1 MMSAAR
7 PETVRPVDAKT
18 FASALDALGPF
29 EPKPVLA
36 VAVSGGADSMA
47 LALLADRWAKAHGGR
62 IVALTV
68 DHRLRPESTAEA
80 RAVGRWMIERGVTHV
95 SLPWQHDTSDYRA
108 ANLQARARA
117 ARYRLMSE
125 WCIGRGIL
133 HLLLAHHRDDQAETL
148 LLRLG
153 RGSGVDG
160 LASMA
165 SISEIHGVRL
175 LRPLLALPR
184 ARLEATLLR
193 ADQTWIEDPS
203 NRNPRFARVRLRALS
218 PMLAQEGMTPERL
231 ASTAA
236 RLRRA
241 RETLERMTADFL
253 VRAATPFAEGY
264 VKLDRVALR
273 VAPEEIALR
282 ALARLV
288 ASVGGLS
295 YVPRREGSESLL
307 TALLKPAR
315 APRSGTNDVVLA
327 TLGGV
332 LVVADSPSSLL
343 FVREPAA
350 VAERIAVN
358 GSGDHHWDGRFR
370 LRVRKA
376 SAGRVPVFLGALG
389 DSGAR
394 LLLKREKIETA
405 HALADLPR
413 RVRATL
419 PALLD
424 DKGNPL
430 VAANFLYDGK
440 YGRTGVSADS
450 LKHPYWTLDAVF
462 APYLPLVG
470 PGSMAGFSLV

>member
-1 MMSAAR
+1 MRAAR
-7 PETVRPVDAKT
+7 PETVRPIDAKT
-18 FASALDALGPF
+18 FASTMDALGPF

-47 LALLADRWAKAHGGR
+47 LALLADRWARARGGR

-95 SLPWQHDTSDYRA
+95 SLPWRHDAADHRS

-148 LLRLG
+148 VLRLG

-165 SISEIHGVRL
+165 PISEIHGVRL

-184 ARLEATLLR
+184 SRLEATLLR

-231 ASTAA
+231 AATAS
-236 RLRRA
+236 RLRRS

-264 VKLDRVALR
+264 VRLDRMALR
-273 VAPEEIALR
+273 GAPEEIALR

-295 YVPRREGSESLL
+295 YVPRRESSDSLFA
-307 TALLKPAR
+307 ALVKPAR
-315 APRSGTNDVVLA
+315 TPRSGTNDTVLA

-350 VAERIAVN
+350 VAERIAVK

-394 LLLKREKIETA
+394 ILLKREKTEAA
-405 HALADLPR
+405 HTLAALPR

-419 PALLD
+419 PAVLD
-424 DKGNPL
+424 DTGNPL
-430 VAANFLYDGK
+430 ALANFSYGGK
-440 YGRTGVSADS
+440 YGRAGAGTDS

-462 APYLPLVG
+462 APSLPLVG
-470 PGSMAGFSLV
+470 PGSMAGFILV